1 MSKKLTKEDY
11 ASHEKYAPRY
21 PVTVG
26 ELIQKLQQFDEDL
39 IIINRIPSFNGSISK
54 VSLEEVCMLKKE
66 GLIYSEPT
74 VSGVAVVIR

>member
-1 MSKKLTKEDY
+1 MRKITKEEY
-11 ASHEKYAPRY
+11 ANHERYAPRY
-21 PVTVG
+21 PMTVG

-54 VSLEEVCMLKKE
+54 VSLEEVCMLKNE

>member
-1 MSKKLTKEDY
+1 MSEKLTKEDY
-11 ASHEKYAPRY
+11 VNHEIYAPRY
-21 PVTVG
+21 PITVG
-26 ELIQKLQQFDEDL
+26 ELIEKLQQFDEDL

-54 VSLEEVCMLKKE
+54 VSLEEVYMLKNE